1 MREKNH
7 WKKTKQTQI
16 EFGPIPKCILDTD
29 PLAQVKQRRISTSPR
44 IFIWVS
50 MSQPQRTLTSEVFF
64 NHYFVPKCWPCH
76 GQSCSHQ
83 SRLSQI
89 PEATRYLELNGSV
102 LQWVFSMLPSGLL
115 KCFNHQWRFFVCV
128 FAIWGGRYPHCLQA
142 TPGHHFQHF
151 HFSQKTR
158 RWRIA
163 EKSPIT
169 LISWSGK
176 RAARPGGSRSK
187 ENGEE
192 GQPCA

>member
-1 MREKNH
+1 MREKDH

-50 MSQPQRTLTSEVFF
+50 MSQPQREPVDLVMGKAVLINHDFPRFLKLLGIWSSMAVFCNGF
-64 NHYFVPKCWPCH
+64 LAW
-76 GQSCSHQ
+76 
-83 SRLSQI
+83 
-89 PEATRYLELNGSV
+89 YLQVYLNVSIING
-102 LQWVFSMLPSGLL
+102 VFL
-115 KCFNHQWRFFVCV
+115 CFF
-128 FAIWGGRYPHCLQA
+128 FAIWGDRYPHCLQA

-187 ENGEE
+187 ENGGE